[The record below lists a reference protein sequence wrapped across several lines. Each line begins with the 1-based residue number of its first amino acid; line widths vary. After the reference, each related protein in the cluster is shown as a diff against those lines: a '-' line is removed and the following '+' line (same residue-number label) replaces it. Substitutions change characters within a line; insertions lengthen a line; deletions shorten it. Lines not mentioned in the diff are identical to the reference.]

1 MNSVAVLIPWRT
13 DMADNDVVRT
23 VEDVG
28 ASKDVTQENKVD
40 LSKLKEL
47 YESRLGEVK
56 TKAIASGVPMEDV
69 RRCMHKV
76 FDEVGDTLM
85 ISVLKDIV
93 TAMLREEYAND
104 EEMAARLEHDAKGG
118 NVYRKLFNS
127 FRKPNKAEGW
137 KYNTTEAQGYV
148 RRHK

>member
-1 MNSVAVLIPWRT
+1 MAADSVDRT
-13 DMADNDVVRT
+13 AGDVPSST
-23 VEDVG
+23 DVQ
-28 ASKDVTQENKVD
+28 KENKID

-56 TKAIASGVPMEDV
+56 TKASASGVPMEDV

-127 FRKPNKAEGW
+127 FRKPNKVEGW

-148 RRHK
+148 RRYK